1 MNLYLVLLGHAC
13 KRRIRKQEKF
23 VAAEDEF
30 RNSQAG
36 GRASQKFQSPRASP
50 ADIDKEAHEAAVVQ
64 ELMGVEMF
72 TRTRN
77 VTKMDGQQA
86 NKSPVLHPSTP
97 GKPSLGY
104 VSAYPP
110 QMELNPV
117 GISRCTSTTE
127 LSKKVT

>member
-1 MNLYLVLLGHAC
+1 
-13 KRRIRKQEKF
+13 